1 MDEQK
6 AQDYCQAVLNRFTEL
21 MDEATCMPNEHIQK
35 EKEYG
40 IEWRTAFKKE
50 LEKIVQQTKRVLS
63 GNGEGDEASE
73 EADYA
78 DKANDNLMYLQQTIK
93 VDLDKAHEL
102 AQENKAESLDQM
114 VESMVRMESSMH
126 QIKAMLKQPDR
137 SLFDKA
143 MTDAATRQSERANLR
158 L

>member
-1 MDEQK
+1 MDNAK
-6 AQDYCQAVLNRFTEL
+6 
-21 MDEATCMPNEHIQK
+21 CMPNEHIQK

-50 LEKIVQQTKRVLS
+50 LEKIVQLTKRLL
-63 GNGEGDEASE
+63 NPKPDGEGDEAS

-78 DKANDNLMYLQQTIK
+78 DKANDNLMFLQETIK
-93 VDLDKAHEL
+93 VDLDRAHEL

-114 VESMVRMESSMH
+114 VEGMERMESYLY

-137 SLFDKA
+137 SKFDHA
-143 MTDAATRQSERANLR
+143 MSDAVAMQNEKSNLR
-158 L
+158 LWCSSLKNSLGLLDG